1 MMEAATVYH
10 SRACQARRQ
19 FQAGSSDPEYGVAAL
34 RHHIALVSAAQRY
47 LDVSLTDGS
56 WQQILTAYYNYWR
69 DAHLV

>member
-19 FQAGSSDPEYGVAAL
+19 FQAVSSDPKYGVAAL

-47 LDVSLTDGS
+47 PDVGLTDGS